1 MRDFFEVWRGAL
13 HVGSLNFLNID
24 TGIILACDP
33 VSTLNLNGVSQT
45 SSVTKHLSFL
55 IFVLSV
61 HGSGLLFQ
69 QKDCQDLYDAIHPH
83 HVHSLSNSI
92 FQSDLVFWHLLGW
105 CWPQVPFD
113 LLGKLGGIAFV
124 FSVLHFLFS
133 TPLFLALFSNESMLS
148 LPSFVRSFS
157 CLRDS
162 SSALLKLMAFSR
174 VRVSS
179 LSSRAWSRSELIP

>member
-105 CWPQVPFD
+105 C
-113 LLGKLGGIAFV
+113 
-124 FSVLHFLFS
+124 
-133 TPLFLALFSNESMLS
+133 
-148 LPSFVRSFS
+148 
-157 CLRDS
+157 
-162 SSALLKLMAFSR
+162 
-174 VRVSS
+174 
-179 LSSRAWSRSELIP
+179 